1 VPQSLLAVDFLSG
14 PLEEDVVVGEL
25 ESPDTQAVLRG
36 VRGRFRPRRI
46 VALRPAAGGSGTL
59 DGLFMGRPGVAG
71 DVTLF
76 RCRDRTCAA
85 PAVGAAA
92 VAAASDPLG
101 V

>member
-1 VPQSLLAVDFLSG
+1 MPEASTYPGDL
-14 PLEEDVVVGEL
+14 
-25 ESPDTQAVLRG
+25 VLRAG
-36 VRGRFRPRRI
+36 KACAV
-46 VALRPAAGGSGTL
+46 LRPAAGGSGTL

-92 VAAASDPLG
+92 VAAAA
-101 V
+101 VIVTKKAACK